1 MKDDE
6 SLSGIAKLGIA
17 GAIGFG
23 ALATGLFLSRRGRH
37 LVREA
42 LEGRRRTTLEDSV
55 LDALWGERRLN
66 RRRLDVQEMEGGVIA
81 VSGTVRTAEE
91 RARAIAVAEAVRGVS
106 DVVDRLELEEAGAAG
121 GRLRSLTRS

>member
-1 MKDDE
+1 MNDDE
-6 SLSGIAKLGIA
+6 SLSGLAKLGIA

-42 LEGRRRTTLEDSV
+42 LEGRRRTTLEDRV
-55 LDALWGERRLN
+55 LDAIWGERDLS

-81 VSGTVRTAEE
+81 LSGTVGSAKE
-91 RARAIAVAEAVRGVS
+91 RARALAMAEAVRGVN
-106 DVVDRLELEEAGAAG
+106 DVVDRLETEADSDG
-121 GRLRSLTRS
+121 GRRRGLLSRS